1 MAPPRNYSEW
11 HSFFTD
17 DIISEVAI
25 SFSMSHFFCMVFHWD
40 FVLKKE
46 ADLDSVKK
54 IILQKLDR
62 IGAKYPA
69 EHNVGHF
76 YEADSNLAGF
86 YKELDPKIFLM
97 LN

>member
-1 MAPPRNYSEW
+1 M
-11 HSFFTD
+11 
-17 DIISEVAI
+17 
-25 SFSMSHFFCMVFHWD
+25 
-40 FVLKKE
+40 
-46 ADLDSVKK
+46 DLVKK

-86 YKELDPKIFLM
+86 YKELDPKNMFNAGIGKTSKFKEYK
-97 LN
+97 